1 MYYGGKTIQSTEL
14 YREALKINPN
24 NQKAHFNLGN
34 SLYKNALE
42 IKASKQNL
50 IQGGKKITTDSLANL
65 VFDEAAGSFAQVANS
80 ISNKD
85 TLHQAWHNIGNC
97 YLQKKDYQQ
106 AFDAYKKSMKYDP
119 KDEETRYNM
128 AYALKNIP
136 KDKISQI
143 TLCLGDESQ
152 IPFSKSF
159 DAVCSFFF
167 IDLFPSPKAE
177 TITQRLTNCLKSSG
191 ILLYADFEAEGKNR
205 KWRKHLIRLM
215 YLVCGLFCKLENK
228 FYWNYTSVLTKNH
241 FCLKDSKVFFY
252 GLVRAS
258 LYVIER

>member
-1 MYYGGKTIQSTEL
+1 MSGLKKLIYLEMQLSKFKYSIIIILFCVTGFLFAQKDAMNIYDGNKMYYGGKTIQSTEL

-50 IQGGKKITTDSLANL
+50 IQGGKKVTTDSLANL

-80 ISNKD
+80 ISSKD

-136 KDKISQI
+136 KDKKGGGGSSNQKEEDKKDKNKNSAPQQNQMNKEQAEQ
-143 TLCLGDESQ
+143 LLKALMNQEKKLQDKRKQKQE
-152 IPFSKSF
+152 
-159 DAVCSFFF
+159 DA
-167 IDLFPSPKAE
+167 
-177 TITQRLTNCLKSSG
+177 
-191 ILLYADFEAEGKNR
+191 GK
-205 KWRKHLIRLM
+205 
-215 YLVCGLFCKLENK
+215 
-228 FYWNYTSVLTKNH
+228 TSVD
-241 FCLKDSKVFFY
+241 KDW
-252 GLVRAS
+252 
-258 LYVIER
+258 

>member
-1 MYYGGKTIQSTEL
+1 VLVSGLKKLIYLEMQLSKFKYSIIIILFCVKGFLFAQKDAMNIYDGNKMYYGGKTIQSTEL

-136 KDKISQI
+136 KDKKGGGGSSNQKEEDKKDKNKNSAPQQNQMNKEQAEQ
-143 TLCLGDESQ
+143 LLKALMNQEKKLQDKRKQKQE
-152 IPFSKSF
+152 
-159 DAVCSFFF
+159 DA
-167 IDLFPSPKAE
+167 
-177 TITQRLTNCLKSSG
+177 
-191 ILLYADFEAEGKNR
+191 GK
-205 KWRKHLIRLM
+205 
-215 YLVCGLFCKLENK
+215 
-228 FYWNYTSVLTKNH
+228 TSVD
-241 FCLKDSKVFFY
+241 KDW
-252 GLVRAS
+252 
-258 LYVIER
+258 

>member
-1 MYYGGKTIQSTEL
+1 VLVSGLKKLIYLEMQLSKFKYSIIIILFCVTGFLFAQKDAMNIYDGNKMYYGGKTIQSTEL

-136 KDKISQI
+136 KDKKGGGGSSNQKEEDKKDKNKNSAPQQNQMNKEQAEQ
-143 TLCLGDESQ
+143 LLKALMNQEKKLQDKRKQKQE
-152 IPFSKSF
+152 
-159 DAVCSFFF
+159 DA
-167 IDLFPSPKAE
+167 
-177 TITQRLTNCLKSSG
+177 
-191 ILLYADFEAEGKNR
+191 GK
-205 KWRKHLIRLM
+205 
-215 YLVCGLFCKLENK
+215 
-228 FYWNYTSVLTKNH
+228 TSVD
-241 FCLKDSKVFFY
+241 KDW
-252 GLVRAS
+252 
-258 LYVIER
+258 